1 MRLRKL
7 TSASLHTVLTVLD
20 YTESD
25 VGISTSLF
33 VCKDVAGSFYLDPY
47 PEVVGAFLSG
57 SNGAYEYII
66 VIQGAHD
73 PNG

>member
-20 YTESD
+20 YTKSD
-25 VGISTSLF
+25 VDIPLSLF
-33 VCKDVAGSFYLDPY
+33 VCKDVAGSFYLDPH
-47 PEVVGAFLSG
+47 PEVVGASLSG
-57 SNGAYEYII
+57 SNGGYEYII

-73 PNG
+73 TNS